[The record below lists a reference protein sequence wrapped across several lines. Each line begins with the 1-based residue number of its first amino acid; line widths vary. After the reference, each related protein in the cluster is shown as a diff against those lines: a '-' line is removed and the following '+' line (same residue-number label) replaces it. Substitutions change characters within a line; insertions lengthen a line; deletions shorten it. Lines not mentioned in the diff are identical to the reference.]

1 MENFG
6 ERFRGAQTI
15 ISLASRRKRDN
26 MEVVLKVVNAYFTW
40 IILDSPLLSF
50 YLWLFLLAFFLMPYS
65 FVRPW
70 RATKN

>member
-6 ERFRGAQTI
+6 ERFQGAQTI

-40 IILDSPLLSF
+40 IILDSPL
-50 YLWLFLLAFFLMPYS
+50 
-65 FVRPW
+65 
-70 RATKN
+70 